1 MTIVVTI
8 LIWVLAAG
16 LGLFVLAMV
25 TPLRIELMLTRED
38 AVHGLVALRPFGRLG
53 PRVALSGRKKRQ
65 AAPKVAL
72 KKRAKGRVW
81 QRNPQRIARAAIR
94 LVTEILGRVHVD
106 AASLD
111 MRFGLG
117 DPGET
122 GQAFGLMTP
131 LIYGTSAMQKV
142 DVKIE
147 PVFDRAVLTGH
158 VALDLSLIPAALLAP
173 FLRFGWTAFGPNR

>member
-1 MTIVVTI
+1 MTIMLTI
-8 LIWVLAAG
+8 VIWLLLAG
-16 LGLFVLAMV
+16 LGLLVLAIV

-38 AVHGLVALRPFGRLG
+38 AVHGLVALRPFGRFG
-53 PRVALSGRKKRQ
+53 PRIPLSGRKKTA
-65 AAPKVAL
+65 AAPKVAP

-81 QRNPQRIARAAIR
+81 RRKPHRIASAAIQ

-122 GQAFGLMTP
+122 GQVFGLMTP
-131 LIYGTSAMQKV
+131 LIYGTSAMPKV
-142 DVKIE
+142 RVNVE

-173 FLRFGWTAFGPNR
+173 FLRFGWTAFGPDR

>member
-1 MTIVVTI
+1 MTLVVTI
-8 LIWVLAAG
+8 LIWLLAAG
-16 LGLFVLAMV
+16 LGLFVVAMV

-38 AVHGLVALRPFGRLG
+38 AVYGSVALRPFGRFG
-53 PRVALSGRKKRQ
+53 PRIALSGRKKRE
-65 AAPKVAL
+65 AAPKAAS

-81 QRNPQRIARAAIR
+81 RRKPQRIVRAAIR

-106 AASLD
+106 AAVLD
-111 MRFGLG
+111 MRFGFG

-131 LIYGTSAMQKV
+131 LIYGTSAMPKV
-142 DVKIE
+142 RVKVE
-147 PVFDRAVLTGH
+147 PVFDQTVFTGQ

-173 FLRFGWTAFGPNR
+173 FVRFGWTAFGPDR